1 MNDFYDGYGADQ
13 NNWRQPNRNGITAD
27 GGYDPQFDF
36 EDRAY
41 PVSRGVQN
49 FQNNQDFQNY
59 RDFQPGFQQAYNR
72 DYIDAGDNEGPL
84 ELRNA
89 QYIDRS
95 DAGYPRD
102 AGYQTVQYRGDSR
115 DQVQRQQSGSADWSD
130 NQLAAYRSL
139 VNVTNN
145 LDQRSLREFDPN
157 IDPDVGCAR
166 AVSLAVSQAYGI
178 SVNEVNVNRLES
190 RLRGLGFQ
198 EVNSTRDIKPGDV
211 ILAYRP
217 NQDYSHSAIY
227 MGNGMIFN
235 NDSETQ
241 VMRQQSINKFN
252 SAEFNKFVVLRRPDT
267 PLGTGSEAAPAVR
280 RTEQPVRRGD
290 APVRQDLPA
299 SGSGPAPVRRD
310 SSNRVKW

>member
-13 NNWRQPNRNGITAD
+13 NWRQPNRNGITAD

-41 PVSRGVQN
+41 PVSRG
-49 FQNNQDFQNY
+49 FQNNLLD
-59 RDFQPGFQQAYNR
+59 DSYNR
-72 DYIDAGDNEGPL
+72 GPL
-84 ELRNA
+84 DGSEYQQDGRM
-89 QYIDRS
+89 
-95 DAGYPRD
+95 
-102 AGYQTVQYRGDSR
+102 QTVQYRPEASDR
-115 DQVQRQQSGSADWSD
+115 VQRQESSSGDWSD
-130 NQLAAYRSL
+130 NQMAAYRSL

-145 LDQRSLREFDPN
+145 LDQRSLKEFDPN

-166 AVSLAVSQAYGI
+166 AVSLAVSQAYGVN
-178 SVNEVNVNRLES
+178 VNEVNVNRLES

-217 NQDYSHSAIY
+217 NNDYSHSAIY

-241 VMRQQSINKFN
+241 LMRQQSINKFN
-252 SAEFNKFVVLRRPDT
+252 SAEFNKFVVLRRPDV
-267 PLGTGSEAAPAVR
+267 PLGTASSSGQESQAPAR
-280 RTEQPVRRGD
+280 RNEQPPVRRVEQPPSQG
-290 APVRQDLPA
+290 
-299 SGSGPAPVRRD
+299 SGSAPVRRD

>member
-59 RDFQPGFQQAYNR
+59 RDFQPGYQQAYGR
-72 DYIDAGDNEGPL
+72 DDNYVGRQAVYIDDGDNQGPL
-84 ELRNA
+84 
-89 QYIDRS
+89 DS
-95 DAGYPRD
+95 RD
-102 AGYQTVQYRGDSR
+102 GGYQNVQYRPESSDR
-115 DQVQRQQSGSADWSD
+115 VQRQQAGSGDWSD

-145 LDQRSLREFDPN
+145 LDQRSLKEFDPN

-178 SVNEVNVNRLES
+178 NVNEVNVNRLES

-267 PLGTGSEAAPAVR
+267 PLGAGSEAAPAVR
-280 RTEQPVRRGD
+280 RTEQPVRRSE
-290 APVRQDLPA
+290 APVRQDQPA

>member
-13 NNWRQPNRNGITAD
+13 NWRQPNRNGITAD

-41 PVSRGVQN
+41 PITSG
-49 FQNNQDFQNY
+49 
-59 RDFQPGFQQAYNR
+59 YNR
-72 DYIDAGDNEGPL
+72 GPL
-84 ELRNA
+84 DSSEY
-89 QYIDRS
+89 QS
-95 DAGYPRD
+95 DGRM
-102 AGYQTVQYRGDSR
+102 QTVQYRPESSDR
-115 DQVQRQQSGSADWSD
+115 VQRQESSSGDWSD

-145 LDQRSLREFDPN
+145 LDQRSLKEFDPN
-157 IDPDVGCAR
+157 IDPDVGCAK
-166 AVSLAVSQAYGI
+166 AVSLAISQAYGVN
-178 SVNEVNVNRLES
+178 VNEVNVNRLEG

-211 ILAYRP
+211 ILGYRP
-217 NQDYSHSAIY
+217 NNDFSHAAVY

-241 VMRQQSINKFN
+241 LMRQQSINKFN
-252 SAEFNKFVVLRRPDT
+252 SAEFNKFVVLRRPDV
-267 PLGTGSEAAPAVR
+267 PLGASSSSGQESQA
-280 RTEQPVRRGD
+280 PVRRSEQP
-290 APVRQDLPA
+290 PVRRVEQPQGPS
-299 SGSGPAPVRRD
+299 SGSVPVRRD

>member
-41 PVSRGVQN
+41 PVSRGVQS
-49 FQNNQDFQNY
+49 FQNN
-59 RDFQPGFQQAYNR
+59 RDFQPGYQQAYGY
-72 DYIDAGDNEGPL
+72 DFVDAGDNLGPL
-84 ELRNA
+84 DLRTA
-89 QYIDRS
+89 QYVDQS
-95 DAGYPRD
+95 DS
-102 AGYQTVQYRGDSR
+102 GYQRDSGYQKIQYRGDSGDR
-115 DQVQRQQSGSADWSD
+115 VQRQQDGSGDWSD

-139 VNVTNN
+139 VKVTNN
-145 LDQRSLREFDPN
+145 LDQRSLKEFDPS

-178 SVNEVNVNRLES
+178 NVNEVNVNRLET

-241 VMRQQSINKFN
+241 LMRQQSINKFN

-267 PLGTGSEAAPAVR
+267 PLGTGSDAAPPVR
-280 RTEQPVRRGD
+280 RTEQPVRRSE
-290 APVRQDLPA
+290 APVRQDQPA
-299 SGSGPAPVRRD
+299 PGSGAGAVTVRRD

>member
-59 RDFQPGFQQAYNR
+59 RDFQPGYQQAYGR
-72 DYIDAGDNEGPL
+72 DDNYVGRQAVYIDDGDNQGPL
-84 ELRNA
+84 
-89 QYIDRS
+89 DS
-95 DAGYPRD
+95 RD
-102 AGYQTVQYRGDSR
+102 GGYQNVQYRPESSDR
-115 DQVQRQQSGSADWSD
+115 VQRQQAGSGDWSD

-145 LDQRSLREFDPN
+145 LDQRSLKEFDPN

-178 SVNEVNVNRLES
+178 NVNEVNVNRLES

-267 PLGTGSEAAPAVR
+267 PLGAGSEAAPAVR
-280 RTEQPVRRGD
+280 RTEQPVRRSE
-290 APVRQDLPA
+290 APVRQDQPA
-299 SGSGPAPVRRD
+299 SGSSPAPVRRD

>member
-13 NNWRQPNRNGITAD
+13 NWRQPNRNGITAD

-41 PVSRGVQN
+41 PVSRG
-49 FQNNQDFQNY
+49 FQNNLLD
-59 RDFQPGFQQAYNR
+59 DSYNR
-72 DYIDAGDNEGPL
+72 GPL
-84 ELRNA
+84 DGSEY
-89 QYIDRS
+89 Q
-95 DAGYPRD
+95 RD
-102 AGYQTVQYRGDSR
+102 GRMQTVQYRPEASDR
-115 DQVQRQQSGSADWSD
+115 VQRQESSSGDWSD
-130 NQLAAYRSL
+130 NQMAAYRSL
-139 VNVTNN
+139 VNVTSN
-145 LDQRSLREFDPN
+145 LDQRSLKEFDPN

-166 AVSLAVSQAYGI
+166 AVSLAVSQAYGVN
-178 SVNEVNVNRLES
+178 VNEVNVNRLES

-217 NQDYSHSAIY
+217 NNDYSHSAIY

-241 VMRQQSINKFN
+241 LMRQQSINKFN
-252 SAEFNKFVVLRRPDT
+252 SAEFNKFVVLRRPDV
-267 PLGTGSEAAPAVR
+267 PLGTASSSGQESQAPAR
-280 RTEQPVRRGD
+280 RNEQPPVRRVEQPPSQG
-290 APVRQDLPA
+290 
-299 SGSGPAPVRRD
+299 SGSAPVRRD